1 MNDIALRINEVKE
14 EGHKSI
20 AVICKTT
27 EESTKVY
34 QALKNVM
41 DDNIHLIT
49 DKDTSYGGGVVVIP
63 TYLSKG
69 LEFDAVIIFNCS
81 NDNYI
86 DDELHIKLLYVSIT
100 RPLHKLFIYYKDK
113 PSILLDIDGDY
124 FDIL

>member
-1 MNDIALRINEVKE
+1 
-14 EGHKSI
+14 
-20 AVICKTT
+20 
-27 EESTKVY
+27 
-34 QALKNVM
+34 M